1 MLAGDLL
8 RRGEVNLDDLLEAMW
23 LVQLVSQLH
32 FARGACLREKVMGQ
46 KVGDAVERRENVFD
60 AHRD

>member
-1 MLAGDLL
+1 
-8 RRGEVNLDDLLEAMW
+8 VNLDDLLEAMW